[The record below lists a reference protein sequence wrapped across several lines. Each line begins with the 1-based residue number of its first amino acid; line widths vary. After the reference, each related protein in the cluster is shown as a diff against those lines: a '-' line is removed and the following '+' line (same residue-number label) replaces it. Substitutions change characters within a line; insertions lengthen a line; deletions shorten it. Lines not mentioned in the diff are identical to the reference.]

1 MTFSAEDVKMVLS
14 TISGYLIVMAVLLGI
29 AIVVAVA
36 VRRMAKPKK
45 RLIRWQALFAW
56 LLAVVVC
63 VNTICFGVYGDTL
76 NAALAE
82 KKDISEEAKE
92 ASRNTVQETAEEGII
107 LAKNE
112 DKVLPVTD
120 EKKLNVFGWASTNP
134 IYSGSGSGASD
145 SSSSVSLLQG
155 LENAGFELNTELTD
169 FYKDYADTRPEAGTS
184 VQDYTLPEPTADSYS
199 EEMLENAK
207 DFSDYAVVVVSR
219 VSGECFDLPTDM
231 YEVIHN
237 DNFDQDNQSIAENGT
252 YKNNGD
258 YDDFEKGQSYL
269 TLDKT
274 EQDMVKLV
282 CDYFDNVIVVYNGA
296 ITMEMNWTDEYPQI

>member
-14 TISGYLIVMAVLLGI
+14 TISGYLIVMAVLLVI
-29 AIVVAVA
+29 AIAVVVAV
-36 VRRMAKPKK
+36 RKMDKPKK

-63 VNTICFGVYGDTL
+63 VNAICFGVYGDTL

-134 IYSGSGSGASD
+134 IYGGSGS
-145 SSSSVSLLQG
+145 
-155 LENAGFELNTELTD
+155 
-169 FYKDYADTRPEAGTS
+169 
-184 VQDYTLPEPTADSYS
+184 
-199 EEMLENAK
+199 
-207 DFSDYAVVVVSR
+207 
-219 VSGECFDLPTDM
+219 
-231 YEVIHN
+231 
-237 DNFDQDNQSIAENGT
+237 
-252 YKNNGD
+252 
-258 YDDFEKGQSYL
+258 
-269 TLDKT
+269 
-274 EQDMVKLV
+274 
-282 CDYFDNVIVVYNGA
+282 
-296 ITMEMNWTDEYPQI
+296 

>member
-14 TISGYLIVMAVLLGI
+14 TISGYLIVMAVLLVI
-29 AIVVAVA
+29 AIAVVVAV
-36 VRRMAKPKK
+36 RKMDKPKK

-63 VNTICFGVYGDTL
+63 VNAICFGVYGDTL

-134 IYSGSGSGASD
+134 IYGGSGSGASD

-169 FYKDYADTRPEAGTS
+169 FYKDYAEARLEAGTS
-184 VQDYTLPEPTADSYS
+184 V
-199 EEMLENAK
+199 
-207 DFSDYAVVVVSR
+207 
-219 VSGECFDLPTDM
+219 
-231 YEVIHN
+231 
-237 DNFDQDNQSIAENGT
+237 
-252 YKNNGD
+252 
-258 YDDFEKGQSYL
+258 
-269 TLDKT
+269 
-274 EQDMVKLV
+274 
-282 CDYFDNVIVVYNGA
+282 
-296 ITMEMNWTDEYPQI
+296 